1 MGKPAKHSKKKKSFT
16 SVLHNPVS
24 ASSAVSSGNLS
35 VEQLIKKAA
44 ECENRFETMDALK
57 IYNRALKKLEND
69 RESGSQNDSQSFDRM
84 YVKVLQASAFNL
96 LELGRPEKA
105 KERLLKLLDLANVD
119 VDFEVHM
126 YLGQLTEGT
135 ESLAHYRKG
144 LETLHNLS
152 SNDSSLAE
160 TLAVSGRTL
169 ESLQQA
175 ESNAY
180 CAIAELYMTDLCD
193 LPEARVECQKA
204 FEAATQINPNNPQ
217 AWLAAANF
225 FTVTANAE
233 AAREAVQHCLDL
245 WWSKLQKVLDEDH
258 KSSDSKTVLD
268 GTQQLRVTDGDVV
281 GQENSAQTDTTEVSG
296 LEKLDLEE
304 LTGIPTSGLISL
316 SRMMIELEMY
326 QQCSTI
332 LEAVLEEEE
341 DNLEVYYL
349 LTVVGRKLW
358 MTEDPDLLRFYA
370 TTAKVIAGKLG
381 DSDLVDEMTELLAE
395 LPKRNDTDSIA
406 SAEPGSSSSDE
417 CDEEKRNIS
426 T

>member
-1 MGKPAKHSKKKKSFT
+1 
-16 SVLHNPVS
+16 
-24 ASSAVSSGNLS
+24 
-35 VEQLIKKAA
+35 
-44 ECENRFETMDALK
+44 MDALK

-69 RESGSQNDSQSFDRM
+69 RKSASQDDSRSSDRM
-84 YVKVLQASAFNL
+84 YAKVLQASAFNL

-105 KERLLKLLDLANVD
+105 KERLLKLLSLTNVD
-119 VDFEVHM
+119 VDYEVHM

-144 LETLHNLS
+144 LETLHNLT

-160 TLAVSGRTL
+160 TLTISGRTL

-204 FEAATQINPNNPQ
+204 FEAATQTNPNNPQ
-217 AWLAAANF
+217 AWLASANF
-225 FTVTANAE
+225 FTVTADTQ
-233 AAREAVQHCLDL
+233 AAREAVQRCLDL
-245 WWSKLQKVLDEDH
+245 WWTKLQKVLDEDH
-258 KSSDSKTVLD
+258 RSSDSKTVLD
-268 GTQQLRVTDGDVV
+268 GPQQLRVSSGDVI
-281 GQENSAQTDTTEVSG
+281 GQENSAQTDTTEESG

-304 LTGIPTSGLISL
+304 LTGIPNSGLISL

-326 QQCSTI
+326 EQCSTI
-332 LEAVLEEEE
+332 LEALLEEEE

-358 MTEDPDLLRFYA
+358 MTEDPDLLRLYA
-370 TTAKVIAGKLG
+370 TTTKVIAGKLG
-381 DSDLVDEMTELLAE
+381 DSDLVDEMTELLTE
-395 LPKRNDTDSIA
+395 LPKSSDTDSVV
-406 SAEPGSSSSDE
+406 SAEPSSSSSDE
-417 CDEEKRNIS
+417 CDEGEKNTRK
-426 T
+426 